1 MDITI
6 VIYENNEGMN
16 VFPCKN
22 KEVAEAFALAIVQD
36 KRNQYNI
43 SKKMSDKQVLDNW
56 DTLTGETIFIQD
68 VEVIE

>member
-1 MDITI
+1 
-6 VIYENNEGMN
+6 MN

-22 KEVAEAFALAIVQD
+22 KEVAEAFAIAIVQE
-36 KRNQYNI
+36 KRKQHKI
-43 SKKMSDKQVLDNW
+43 SERMSDKQVLDNW

>member
-1 MDITI
+1 MDIAI

-22 KEVAEAFALAIVQD
+22 KEIAEAFALAIIQD
-36 KRNQYNI
+36 KRNQHNI
-43 SKKMSDKQVLDNW
+43 SKKMSDKEVLKNW
-56 DTLTGETIFIQD
+56 DTLTGEMLFIQD

>member
-36 KRNQYNI
+36 KRNQHNI
-43 SKKMSDKQVLDNW
+43 SKKMSDQDVLDNW

>member
-56 DTLTGETIFIQD
+56 DTVTGETIFIQD

>member
-22 KEVAEAFALAIVQD
+22 KEVAEAFVLAIVQD
-36 KRNQYNI
+36 KRNQHNI
-43 SKKMSDKQVLDNW
+43 SQKMSDKDVLTNW
-56 DTLTGETIFIQD
+56 NTLTGETIFIQD

>member
-1 MDITI
+1 MDIAI

-22 KEVAEAFALAIVQD
+22 KEIAEAFALAIVQD
-36 KRNQYNI
+36 KRNQHNI
-43 SKKMSDKQVLDNW
+43 SKKMSDKEVLKNW
-56 DTLTGETIFIQD
+56 DTLTGEMLFIQD

>member
-36 KRNQYNI
+36 KRNQHNI

-56 DTLTGETIFIQD
+56 DALTGETIFIQD

>member
-36 KRNQYNI
+36 KRNQHNI
-43 SKKMSDKQVLDNW
+43 SKKMSDQDVLNNW

>member
-1 MDITI
+1 MDVTI
-6 VIYENNEGMN
+6 VIYENSEGMN

-22 KEVAEAFALAIVQD
+22 KEVAEAFAIAIVQE
-36 KRNQYNI
+36 KRKQHKI
-43 SKKMSDKQVLDNW
+43 SERMSDKQVLDNW

>member
-22 KEVAEAFALAIVQD
+22 KEVAEEFALAIVQD

>member
-36 KRNQYNI
+36 KRNQHNI
-43 SKKMSDKQVLDNW
+43 SKKMSDQDVLNNW
-56 DTLTGETIFIQD
+56 DNLTGETIFIQD

>member
-22 KEVAEAFALAIVQD
+22 KEVAEAFALAIIQD
-36 KRNQYNI
+36 KRNQHNI
-43 SKKMSDKQVLDNW
+43 SKKMSDQDVLDNW

>member
-6 VIYENNEGMN
+6 VIYENSEGMN

-22 KEVAEAFALAIVQD
+22 KEVAEAFSLAIVQD
-36 KRNQYNI
+36 KRNQHNI
-43 SKKMSDKQVLDNW
+43 SQKMSDKDVLTNW